1 MLDINKEIGSTDEIR
16 RAKDAKEYAEAT
28 IEVAKECQVP
38 VLDVWSAFM
47 KQTGWKEEG
56 PLPGSEEAGKSEILA
71 DFLYDGKLYC
81 SHWLPSEAFGS
92 TSEWRTMVEV
102 QLMVKR
108 VAPQSQWVQN
118 CLRRSH
124 KTH

>member
-56 PLPGSEEAGKSEILA
+56 PLPGSGKE
-71 DFLYDGKLYC
+71 
-81 SHWLPSEAFGS
+81 
-92 TSEWRTMVEV
+92 
-102 QLMVKR
+102 
-108 VAPQSQWVQN
+108 
-118 CLRRSH
+118 
-124 KTH
+124 